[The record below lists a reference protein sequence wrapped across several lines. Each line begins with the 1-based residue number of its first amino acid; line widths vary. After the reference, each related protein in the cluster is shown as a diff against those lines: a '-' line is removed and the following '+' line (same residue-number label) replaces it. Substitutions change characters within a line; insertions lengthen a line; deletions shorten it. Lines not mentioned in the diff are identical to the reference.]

1 MQEFGW
7 RYWLISGLSWSFLYF
22 GLGLSPGVSGALGVL
37 SGSIVYWLDGY
48 LLRSSR
54 KNVIDDNFQIATVHG
69 FKVLHIA
76 REYGLP
82 LYHLEKGVSP
92 SINGQDAR
100 PMVISMYIRSGGIS
114 LHYYQHGADQNDRG
128 GTLHLTAGADYCLS
142 AKDIDSIEKHAS
154 GKSSYLPEVFKR
166 QLSLSQY

>member
-7 RYWLISGLSWSFLYF
+7 RYWLIGGSLCSVLYF
-22 GLGLSPGVSGALGVL
+22 GLGLTSGVSGALGLL
-37 SGSIVYWLDGY
+37 SGAIVYWLDAY

-82 LYHLEKGVSP
+82 LYHLEKCVSP
-92 SINGQDAR
+92 SIKGQGAR
-100 PMVISMYIRSGGIS
+100 PIVISMYIRYGGIS
-114 LHYYQHGADQNDRG
+114 VHYFLHSADQNDRG

-142 AKDIDSIEKHAS
+142 AKDIDSIEKHAA
-154 GKSSYLPEVFKR
+154 GTSSYLPEVFTG
-166 QLSLSQY
+166 QLSRR